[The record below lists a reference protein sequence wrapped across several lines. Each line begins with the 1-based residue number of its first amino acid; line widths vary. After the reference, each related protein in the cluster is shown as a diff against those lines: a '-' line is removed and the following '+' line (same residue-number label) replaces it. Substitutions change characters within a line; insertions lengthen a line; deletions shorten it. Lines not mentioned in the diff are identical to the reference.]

1 MKTKKTKKYAVGGYQ
16 PVGLP
21 VSSADIRADK
31 RQTQK
36 DAGFWKDFGKFVS
49 ERVLPM
55 AGPIGAGIGAVASM
69 GLSKGFEP
77 ARYTADMPNNYA
89 VDTTPQLPAQ
99 ELQLN
104 TGQNNG
110 LGFKSGGSIHIN
122 PANKGKFNATKK
134 RTGKTTEELTH
145 SKNPLTRKRAIFAQ
159 NAAKWHHETGGPITP
174 IVQDSIPAFKYMPTV
189 TNPSQ
194 VNSTAT
200 PIFTGL
206 PEVKPVMPD
215 LMGDAIREAASY
227 GGFRGSSLKVKSKDR
242 YREHATGG
250 PLDPGYMDYN
260 APANTTQNIQKLGNI
275 TFNSNLARKGKFGQL
290 NVKDIATGKD
300 YAVLRNDDGTY
311 RYFTAEDRPKY
322 HAAEVAR
329 QQVIDN
335 LNSMKGKYNYT
346 PTESDS
352 ISAAIDSKN
361 YKFLLDKSNV
371 SPGQDSIL
379 SNIINKRNKDSVKY
393 YQDKIDRVRGVQP
406 KLTDKLGPEGESG
419 SVTGKTNMVVYA
431 PDSLHTV
438 NTARHEF
445 EHVAQSFLDYD
456 KIFSDA
462 GKLAKNATDNYS
474 FRSSGYDQ
482 EDFNYLSDPNEI
494 GARLFNLK
502 TIMKERGFKTL
513 DEARDWS
520 NSNRV
525 LKSDAS
531 YSAKLK
537 GFDATDPNFD
547 IHQLFDL
554 YGGDMKLLKEH
565 YDYYNTPK
573 KGTYY
578 ATGGDIQLNSGAFQV
593 QGNAQT
599 TDGNKYNMGGENVAL
614 DHNEVVRDNFV
625 FSDILTNP
633 LTGNKFSKDAK
644 VIEKKIGKSEKKI
657 QAYNDLI
664 SKKTLNHLKGI
675 SKDLEK
681 VHEVVA
687 TSKGMRNTDG
697 STKQHFAT
705 GGTVDGPGP
714 GYIQME
720 DNNWYN
726 PTTKSILTELDGK
739 YIQVVEAADYLV
751 PEYEQMLK
759 STNQFSGFGQADTG
773 TPTATSVQNTFTPKG
788 STGPNY
794 ELVKEGRKPGLGLY
808 RDRSTG
814 LFYRRDSRGQYTKA
828 NSEDQAGWSQ
838 LYPLNNPSPTGNIDQ
853 ILNDRLYGD
862 PYATP
867 DSTLSENAPIGT
879 GTAPTVPVLGTTPG
893 TSTPKKA
900 TTPAKVRPTIV
911 PPSVGGFYNPAPA
924 EGNRT
929 MPDGSVVPDYLLPN
943 NTTPYNPQQTPE
955 QRAAATEHMPFI
967 WDTQKDAYNKPW
979 KTDEGRQA
987 GLTAGDTTTTPPPN
1001 ADQYRTPF
1009 TAGDALQGIGAFSKF
1024 AQALSGVEQE
1034 PTRANTAPITKQV
1047 YDPRAPL
1054 YQNQRNFSNAL
1065 NSIQAGSLNTRRAVA
1080 SQLFAN
1086 KLNSDSSILDRY
1098 SQMNL
1103 GARTQY
1109 EQRLADRQR
1118 ENIGYANYASDLNA
1132 RNRAARTNNLDVAFD
1147 TLSNFGASL
1156 NQKKQAA
1163 DMINIYRKLF
1173 PSIEKNIL
1181 SALG

>member
-250 PLDPGYMDYN
+250 PVKPLQFVGRSLTHDPAKWLGPNN
-260 APANTTQNIQKLGNI
+260 AKGVFGITDSNRFSPEQLTMGANI
-275 TFNSNLARKGKFGQL
+275 TRASDATPYMLVSDNIYYNPYDKVFNSRNDKGEYIPIETSRTFTRRRQPGSKLPIDKKHVTDVAEQNRWERANVQNPYFPEVINISDNEVRLYDSLTNKDMNL
-290 NVKDIATGKD
+290 NVKEHLKK
-300 YAVLRNDDGTY
+300 Y
-311 RYFTAEDRPKY
+311 PK
-322 HAAEVAR
+322 H
-329 QQVIDN
+329 
-335 LNSMKGKYNYT
+335 
-346 PTESDS
+346 
-352 ISAAIDSKN
+352 
-361 YKFLLDKSNV
+361 
-371 SPGQDSIL
+371 
-379 SNIINKRNKDSVKY
+379 
-393 YQDKIDRVRGVQP
+393 
-406 KLTDKLGPEGESG
+406 
-419 SVTGKTNMVVYA
+419 
-431 PDSLHTV
+431 
-438 NTARHEF
+438 
-445 EHVAQSFLDYD
+445 
-456 KIFSDA
+456 
-462 GKLAKNATDNYS
+462 
-474 FRSSGYDQ
+474 
-482 EDFNYLSDPNEI
+482 
-494 GARLFNLK
+494 
-502 TIMKERGFKTL
+502 
-513 DEARDWS
+513 
-520 NSNRV
+520 
-525 LKSDAS
+525 
-531 YSAKLK
+531 
-537 GFDATDPNFD
+537 
-547 IHQLFDL
+547 
-554 YGGDMKLLKEH
+554 
-565 YDYYNTPK
+565 
-573 KGTYY
+573 

-664 SKKTLNHLKGI
+664 SKKTLNHLKGM

-687 TSKGMRNTDG
+687 TSKGMRNSDG

-726 PTTKSILTELDGK
+726 PNTGSILMSLDGK
-739 YIQVVEAADYLV
+739 YVPVIEAADFLIPQYNQSLQLSGQYSTDQV
-751 PEYEQMLK
+751 
-759 STNQFSGFGQADTG
+759 STNPLAHNVAQVDTIQPATQSTSQNWDRFPVWGDSVGYKGPMKWRAPG
-773 TPTATSVQNTFTPKG
+773 TQPP
-788 STGPNY
+788 
-794 ELVKEGRKPGLGLY
+794 VK
-808 RDRSTG
+808 TV
-814 LFYRRDSRGQYTKA
+814 
-828 NSEDQAGWSQ
+828 
-838 LYPLNNPSPTGNIDQ
+838 DQ

-879 GTAPTVPVLGTTPG
+879 GTAPTASILGTTPG